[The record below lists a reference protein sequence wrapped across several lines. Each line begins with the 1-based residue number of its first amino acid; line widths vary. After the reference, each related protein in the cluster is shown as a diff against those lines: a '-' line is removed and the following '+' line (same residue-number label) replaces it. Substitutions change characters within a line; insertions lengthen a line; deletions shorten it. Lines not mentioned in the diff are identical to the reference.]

1 MDRESFGCGSFIPVG
16 PLCGKTPVCQHY
28 RGGYSKVTMRER
40 LFPKISLFDLHQA
53 SSLLLFQLESVTS
66 QLFGNGLLITYCLM
80 L

>member
-53 SSLLLFQLESVTS
+53 SSLLPFQLESVTS